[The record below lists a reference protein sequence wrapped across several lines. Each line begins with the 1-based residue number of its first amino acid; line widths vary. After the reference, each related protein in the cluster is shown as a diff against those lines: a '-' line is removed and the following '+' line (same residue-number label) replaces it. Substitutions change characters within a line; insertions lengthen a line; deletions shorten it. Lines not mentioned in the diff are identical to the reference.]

1 MNDAQLYFAIG
12 VPVFT
17 VLMGFL
23 GIVLQVNTINA
34 RIENLEATVNSRFT
48 SLESRFENAHRQ
60 GR

>member
-12 VPVFT
+12 VPVFA

-23 GIVLQVNTINA
+23 GVVLQVNTINA